1 MTTIYGSE
9 GSSVGR
15 SSGKMA
21 ERAKQRSLSV
31 EPGAF
36 ISKGKPISEPGVQ
49 DSECVAGLL
58 GAKPDILANS
68 STPESP
74 TKRVRKLRAKPIDL
88 ERLKADNQR
97 VKEIRE
103 RMRRLRENTAD

>member
-49 DSECVAGLL
+49 DYEQSQS
-58 GAKPDILANS
+58 I
-68 STPESP
+68 
-74 TKRVRKLRAKPIDL
+74 
-88 ERLKADNQR
+88 
-97 VKEIRE
+97 
-103 RMRRLRENTAD
+103 

>member
-21 ERAKQRSLSV
+21 ERAKQRSLAV
-31 EPGAF
+31 
-36 ISKGKPISEPGVQ
+36 
-49 DSECVAGLL
+49 
-58 GAKPDILANS
+58 KPDILANS

-74 TKRVRKLRAKPIDL
+74 TKRVRKLRAKPIDV

-103 RMRRLRENTAD
+103 RMRRLRENAAD

>member
-15 SSGKMA
+15 SAGKMA
-21 ERAKQRSLSV
+21 ERAKQRSLAV
-31 EPGAF
+31 ESGAF
-36 ISKGKPISEPGVQ
+36 IGKGASVSEPGVQ
-49 DSECVAGLL
+49 DSEYVAGIVE
-58 GAKPDILANS
+58 AKPDIRANS

-103 RMRRLRENTAD
+103 RTRRLRENAAD

>member
-21 ERAKQRSLSV
+21 ECAKQRSLAVKS
-31 EPGAF
+31 GAF
-36 ISKGKPISEPGVQ
+36 IGKGAPISEPAVQ
-49 DSECVAGLL
+49 DSVCVAGLV
-58 GAKPDILANS
+58 GAKPDTLANS

-103 RMRRLRENTAD
+103 RMRRLRENAAD